1 MVTCLLSV
9 CLYTVLLA
17 LRDQDMSCAECF
29 RQHEHTWD
37 LALKHR
43 FLFDCQHATIRRS
56 QFDTWLVQDYL
67 FVREFTR
74 LAAVLLSKAP
84 YSDFDVILGG
94 IVALKSELTW
104 FQVHVLYARS
114 LCWSAQ
120 SPYFGLLLLS
130 AGTGCQA

>member
-1 MVTCLLSV
+1 
-9 CLYTVLLA
+9 
-17 LRDQDMSCAECF
+17 MSCAECF

-104 FQVHVLYARS
+104 FQEQAVKRNLS
-114 LCWSAQ
+114 LDAKQQEANVQFCLEACHAHC
-120 SPYFGLLLLS
+120 GALS
-130 AGTGCQA
+130 RVCRALGF